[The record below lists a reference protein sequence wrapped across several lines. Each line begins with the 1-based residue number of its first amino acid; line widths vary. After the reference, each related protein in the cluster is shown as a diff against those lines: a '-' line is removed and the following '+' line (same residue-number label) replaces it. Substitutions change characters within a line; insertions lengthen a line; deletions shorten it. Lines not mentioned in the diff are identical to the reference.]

1 MIDENNYENDDRKLA
16 KKVQKR
22 SSKNKRRE
30 NKVQLDNL
38 KYMNEDEMF
47 NVMDDMES

>member
-1 MIDENNYENDDRKLA
+1 MLDERSYENDDRKLA
-16 KKVQKR
+16 KKVQKK

-30 NKVQLDNL
+30 NKIQIDNL

-47 NVMDDMES
+47 DILDEMED